1 MDLKYIFR
9 KELTMKKLIVIVMIV
24 MLFSSILMACS
35 SNNTATSS
43 TKPSTTAAST
53 TASTTAAVV
62 KGGTLKIIITT
73 PTTIGYPM
81 QFNPLMDYACSGP
94 AIESLAHYDANEN
107 MIPWLATGW
116 KVDTNAKTVTLSLR
130 QGVKFQDGTDF
141 NADAVK
147 WNIDQF
153 SKEKRAETASV
164 ASVDVVDNY
173 TVKVTLSSWDNTF
186 ISQFGTIGIISPTAF
201 KAHDVNWA
209 IANPVGTGAF
219 QFVSWTRDVSIVY
232 KRFDGYWQTGKPY
245 LDGIQ
250 FNLVADPTVA
260 LASFKAGEAD
270 VLAVGNPQDL
280 NDLKQSGKYNVVA
293 LASGGSQMGGIAG
306 DSGHPDSPYA
316 KLEVRQAISYAIN
329 NAELVNGIFQGQAIP
344 TNQWAVPTNWGY
356 NSKVTGYPYN
366 PTQAQ
371 QLLNKAGYPN
381 GFSTTLYGVNWGGTY
396 TLEMT
401 AIQSYLGKIG
411 IKVNVDTSGAFSK
424 MVTGGWDNCMITM
437 IPKLGS
443 DVTIQMRQTIGSPG
457 QVFGKSLIHP
467 AEIDQLLAQ
476 ATSATDTATKTSL
489 VQQIQ
494 QVAFQ
499 QYAVFTPYRVSAS
512 VCAKAPYVHDDGLY
526 MTESTQWSPENAWIA
541 KH

>member
-1 MDLKYIFR
+1 
-9 KELTMKKLIVIVMIV
+9 MKKLIVIVMIV

-35 SNNTATSS
+35 SSNTVTSTDKPTTGATTTSS
-43 TKPSTTAAST
+43 S
-53 TASTTAAVV
+53 VV
-62 KGGTLKIIITT
+62 NGGTLKIIINS

-81 QFNPLMDYACSGP
+81 QFNPLMDYACSAP
-94 AIESLAHYDANEN
+94 AIESLAHYDVNEN

-116 KVDTNAKTVTLSLR
+116 KVDTTTKTVTLTLR
-130 QGVKFQDGTDF
+130 QGVKFQDGTEF
-141 NADAVK
+141 NAEAAK
-147 WNIDQF
+147 WNLEQF

-164 ASVDVVDNY
+164 ASVDVIDNY
-173 TVKVTLSSWDNTF
+173 TVKVTLTSWDNTF
-186 ISQFGTIGIISPTAF
+186 ISQLGTIGIISPTAF

-209 IANPVGTGAF
+209 IANPVGTGPF
-219 QFVSWTRDVSIVY
+219 QFVSWTRDVSIIY
-232 KRFDGYWQTGKPY
+232 KKFDGYWQKGKPY
-245 LDGIQ
+245 LDGIL
-250 FNLVADPTVA
+250 FNLITDQTVA
-260 LASFKAGEAD
+260 LASFTAGEGD
-270 VLAVGNPQDL
+270 VLATGNPQDF

-293 LASGGSQMGGIAG
+293 LASGGSQLGGVAG

-329 NAELVNGIFQGQAIP
+329 NEELVNGIFPGQAIP

-356 NSKVTGYPYN
+356 NSNVVGFPYD
-366 PTQAQ
+366 PEKAK
-371 QLLNKAGYPN
+371 QLLNQAGYPD
-381 GFSTTLYGVNWGGTY
+381 GFSTTLYGTSWGGTY

-443 DVTIQMRQTIGSPG
+443 DVLIQMRQTIGSPG
-457 QVFGKSLIHP
+457 QVFGKSLLHP
-467 AEIDQLLAQ
+467 AEIDQLLSQ
-476 ATSATDTATKTSL
+476 AAAATDTATKTSL

-512 VCAKAPYVHDDGLY
+512 VCAKATYVHDDGLY

-541 KH
+541 KN